1 MYLDYDEYQSMG
13 GTLNQTEYGRLEY
26 RAQAELDNVTFN
38 RITNADERV
47 KRCIFELVDLLANNS
62 NGNAEVASISNDGYS
77 VNYASGGNNS
87 SLSARIYGII
97 HTYFCH
103 TDLMYCGSAGLCK
116 E

>member
-13 GTLNQTEYGRLEY
+13 GTLNQTEYDRLEY
-26 RAQAELDNVTFN
+26 RARMALDNATFN

-47 KRCIFELVDLLANNS
+47 KRCIFELVDLMANNS

-77 VNYASGGNNS
+77 VNYVSGGNGS
-87 SLSARIYGII
+87 SLSARIYSII
-97 HTYFCH
+97 HTYFSN
-103 TDLMYCGSAGLCK
+103 TDLMYCDSAGLCK